1 MNVNI
6 HTVNAPVNRKSTA
19 IDSATVGRL
28 DDQARARLTAWIAG
42 RGMTR
47 TEFGEGVGRNQ
58 SWASRYLEGEFA
70 ADLDT
75 LARAAALF
83 QQPISALFDATPDPD
98 EAEALTRWRGLPP
111 ERKALMLG
119 LLRDLVPDA
128 APRAQRGGRPRAP
141 KPVPS
146 DGAG

>member
-6 HTVNAPVNRKSTA
+6 HTANGPVNRKTTA
-19 IDSATVGRL
+19 VDSATVGRL
-28 DDQARARLTAWIAG
+28 DDQARARLTAWMAG

-83 QQPISALFDATPDPD
+83 GQPIAALFDVTSDPD
-98 EAEALTRWRGLPP
+98 EAEALIRWRGLPP

-141 KPVPS
+141 KPATS
-146 DGAG
+146 DGGG

>member
-1 MNVNI
+1 
-6 HTVNAPVNRKSTA
+6 
-19 IDSATVGRL
+19 
-28 DDQARARLTAWIAG
+28 
-42 RGMTR
+42 MTR

-58 SWASRYLEGEFA
+58 SWASRYLDGEFA

-83 QQPISALFDATPDPD
+83 QQPIAALFDDATDPA

-111 ERKALMLG
+111 ERKALILG

-141 KPVPS
+141 KPMTPPG
-146 DGAG
+146 DG

>member
-1 MNVNI
+1 MNES
-6 HTVNAPVNRKSTA
+6 VNRHLTA
-19 IDSATVGRL
+19 IHSAAVGRL

-75 LARAAALF
+75 LARAAMLF
-83 QQPISALFDATPDPD
+83 QQPITALFDSPGDTDPQKR
-98 EAEALTRWRGLPP
+98 ETEVLTRWRGLTP
-111 ERKALMLG
+111 ERQTLYLG

-128 APRAQRGGRPRAP
+128 APRVQRGGRLKAP
-141 KPVPS
+141 PPAS
-146 DGAG
+146 RRGDG